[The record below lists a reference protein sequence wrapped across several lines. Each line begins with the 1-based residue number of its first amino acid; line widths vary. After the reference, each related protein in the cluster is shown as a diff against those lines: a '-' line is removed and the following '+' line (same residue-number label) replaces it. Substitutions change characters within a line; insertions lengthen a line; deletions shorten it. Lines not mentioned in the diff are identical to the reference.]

1 MMDLAPLLYIIR
13 AIEMPLL
20 FLIRGLLL
28 VISTIS
34 VVSAIFVISPISCVD
49 FSIILLLLRGP
60 LNTGLKKSSLDL
72 ETLNAYVGN
81 YK

>member
-13 AIEMPLL
+13 AIERPLL

-49 FSIILLLLRGP
+49 FSIILLLL
-60 LNTGLKKSSLDL
+60 
-72 ETLNAYVGN
+72 
-81 YK
+81 